1 MTQSKVNMGGLK
13 LNFAYALLGVSGTE
27 SILIFALCLP
37 LIIKDI
43 PMGPGLLSMTVASST
58 LAHAATVVPFGN
70 LADRVGRRKIFML
83 GHLFGVF
90 GGLIGVFATN
100 STTLISSRL
109 IVGTGE
115 GMLMGVG
122 LAILSTLQPASQLPI
137 AISRWTVFITVSNV
151 FTLYLASTLSA
162 IDWRLSMLYFPVLS
176 FFLYILAPVLLKE
189 SKVKAKKDN
198 LTANLL
204 LAGSFALILFSLTR
218 LEVSGF
224 ALVFWAPFVA
234 GISLALIW
242 YRLQKYS
249 PNPNFPIKLLQ
260 NRTFLGGAIA
270 SFAFSFMYK
279 SMNVQLPSFIE
290 TQQNI
295 KGAMVGMI
303 QTPSYIAGMI
313 SCIVIGYI
321 LSARLLTRKRTV
333 AIGFIVMS
341 IGFLLL
347 GQLTA
352 KFDPSL
358 IVIATIVLT
367 IGVYFT
373 ALPSF
378 DIITETAPKSFLG
391 SVTGS
396 HAVFAQLGGSF
407 GLIISSSAII
417 LSGKKSPEAEMFAN
431 MSELVTHAVN
441 NIVVAVRQF
450 TNMKLDLG
458 SNMDYLTAKSFHA
471 YASLFSLISL
481 VMLIAFLFIYKP
493 LSSSKAD

>member
-1 MTQSKVNMGGLK
+1 MTQSKTNMGDLK
-13 LNFAYALLGVSGTE
+13 LNFAYALLGISGTE

-70 LADRVGRRKIFML
+70 LADRIGRRKIFML
-83 GHLFGVF
+83 GHVLGVF
-90 GGLIGVFATN
+90 GGLIGVFAAN
-100 STTLISSRL
+100 PTTLISSRL

-122 LAILSTLQPASQLPI
+122 LAILSTLQPAPQLPI
-137 AISRWTVFITVSNV
+137 AISRWTVFITISNI
-151 FTLYLASTLSA
+151 FTLYIASTLSA

-176 FFLYILAPVLLKE
+176 FILYILAPALLKE

-204 LAGSFALILFSLTR
+204 LGGSFALILFSLTR

-224 ALVFWAPFVA
+224 ALAFWIPFVA
-234 GISLALIW
+234 GVCLALIW
-242 YRLQKYS
+242 YRLQKHS
-249 PNPNFPIKLLQ
+249 TNPNFPIELLQ
-260 NRTFLGGAIA
+260 DRTFLGGAIA

-295 KGAMVGMI
+295 KGAMVGLI
-303 QTPSYIAGMI
+303 QTPSYVAGMI
-313 SCIVIGYI
+313 SCIVIGYM
-321 LSARLLTRKRTV
+321 LTTRLLTRRKTV
-333 AIGFIVMS
+333 ALGFIVMS

-358 IVIATIVLT
+358 IIVATIVLT

-407 GLIISSSAII
+407 GLIISSSAIV
-417 LSGKKSPEAEMFAN
+417 LSGTKSPEGEMFN
-431 MSELVTHAVN
+431 NLSEAITHAVN
-441 NIVVAVRQF
+441 NMIIAVRQF
-450 TNMKLDLG
+450 TNVKLDLA
-458 SNMDYLTAKSFHA
+458 SNIDYLTAKSFHA
-471 YASLFSLISL
+471 YTTLFSLISL
-481 VMLIAFLFIYKP
+481 ILLVIFLITYKP
-493 LSSSKAD
+493 LSSVRH